1 MVIFTAPE
9 TWPFGAALAV
19 MVGLS
24 IVEGAGLI
32 LAYSPS
38 GLLDSFLPDTPD
50 GMDGPLGWLHVGKV
64 PLLVLLILFL
74 AGFAV
79 SGYVIQSAANALL
92 GSLLPAW
99 IASIPALLAGISTV
113 NGIGGL
119 LAKII
124 PGDETSAVSEQTL
137 VGRAGVIVKGHARD
151 GMAAEAKVRDSHG
164 RAHYVMVEPDIIDQT
179 LDEGTPIVLV
189 RKAGAR
195 FKCIRNPH
203 PELL

>member
-1 MVIFTAPE
+1 MIIFTAPE

-24 IVEGAGLI
+24 IVEGAGLM
-32 LAYSPS
+32 LAHSPS
-38 GLLDSFLPDTPD
+38 HILESLMPDTPD
-50 GMDGPLGWLHVGKV
+50 GADGPLGWLHVGKV

-74 AGFAV
+74 AGFTV
-79 SGYVIQSAANALL
+79 SGYVIQSVAHGLA

-99 IASIPALLAGISTV
+99 LACIPAFLAGISTV
-113 NGIGGL
+113 NGVGGL
-119 LAKII
+119 LARIV

-137 VGRAGVIVKGHARD
+137 IGRAGVIVKGHARD
-151 GMAAEAKVRDSHG
+151 GVAAEAKVRDANG
-164 RAHYVMVEPDIIDQT
+164 RAHYVMVEPDIADQT
-179 LDEGTPIVLV
+179 LDEGTAIVLV

>member
-1 MVIFTAPE
+1 MIIFTAPE

-32 LAYSPS
+32 LAHSPS
-38 GLLDSFLPDTPD
+38 HILESLLPDVPD
-50 GMDGPLGWLHVGKV
+50 GVEGALGWLHVGKV

-74 AGFAV
+74 AGFTV
-79 SGYVIQSAANALL
+79 SGYVIQSVAHGLAS
-92 GSLLPAW
+92 SLLPAW
-99 IASIPALLAGISTV
+99 LACIPAFLAGISTV
-113 NGIGGL
+113 NGVGGL
-119 LAKII
+119 LARIV

-137 VGRAGVIVKGHARD
+137 IGRAGVIVSGHARS
-151 GMAAEAKVRDSHG
+151 GVAAEAKVRDANG
-164 RAHYVMVEPDIIDQT
+164 RAHYVMVEPDIAEQT
-179 LDEGTPIVLV
+179 LDEGTAIVLV
-189 RKAGAR
+189 RKVGAR

>member
-1 MVIFTAPE
+1 MIIFTAPE

-32 LAYSPS
+32 LAHSPS
-38 GLLDSFLPDTPD
+38 HILESLMPDVPD
-50 GMDGPLGWLHVGKV
+50 GVEGPLGWLHVGKV

-74 AGFAV
+74 AGFTV
-79 SGYVIQSAANALL
+79 SGYVIQSVSHGLA

-99 IASIPALLAGISTV
+99 LACIPAFLAGISTV
-113 NGIGGL
+113 NGVGGL
-119 LAKII
+119 LAKIV

-137 VGRAGVIVKGHARD
+137 IGRAGVIVGGHARD
-151 GMAAEAKVRDSHG
+151 GMAAEAKVRDANG
-164 RAHYVMVEPDIIDQT
+164 RAHYVMVEPDIADQT
-179 LDEGTPIVLV
+179 LDEGTAIVLV